1 MCRGSFRARGAMK
14 RPLDQATELFREN
27 EARAGDDREKANLY
41 HGLSL
46 LAESLR
52 RVEQELEEVESE
64 MQAGP
69 QYFYQQRRL
78 RPLRRLIRAVATPS
92 Q

>member
-1 MCRGSFRARGAMK
+1 
-14 RPLDQATELFREN
+14 
-27 EARAGDDREKANLY
+27 
-41 HGLSL
+41 
-46 LAESLR
+46 
-52 RVEQELEEVESE
+52 